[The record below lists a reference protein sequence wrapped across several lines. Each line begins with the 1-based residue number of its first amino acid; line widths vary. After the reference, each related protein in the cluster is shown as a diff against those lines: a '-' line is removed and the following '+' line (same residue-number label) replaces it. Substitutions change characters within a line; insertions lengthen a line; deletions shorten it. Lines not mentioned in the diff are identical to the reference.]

1 MVRINDALTSRSK
14 DSNGY
19 LIVKDNPIAKAG
31 VFDYLECEVNSQSS
45 SDRIVKVC
53 RTFEN
58 LAKNKDLFKGKPI
71 KLTHKWVGKDGD
83 SETADGA
90 IYGEVRAEEPYLRAD
105 LIIYNPLLIEKIES
119 GEIIELSPGYEASTT
134 EKNGTYNGEQFAY
147 IQDLQSVNH
156 LAVVEVGRSGSDLR
170 IQDSKGAR
178 MGRQKSKFLDSLK
191 QLVKKYQDEQV
202 EVELK
207 EEIKEKTEDEDMVE
221 ILKDI
226 VEVANREAS
235 EFSNEEDRL
244 KAIYDLVKKMS
255 EAKEEVELEV
265 KEKEEVEDTDKT
277 EDNELDKEEIV
288 EVIEEVIEKV
298 MDSKLAKFKDALNVE
313 NKRIQD
319 SYLEV
324 SKALGTNFDY
334 SGKNVS
340 DIYKFG
346 YEMLSRQKLMD
357 GMDAKTAFNIALSS
371 RGVKSIM
378 QVQDSAIETS
388 KVSELLKK
396 Y

>member
-14 DSNGY
+14 DANGY

-45 SDRIVKVC
+45 SDKIVKVC

-71 KLTHKWVGKDGD
+71 KLTHKWVGKDGE

-105 LIIYNPLLIEKIES
+105 LIIYNPLLIEKIEA

-134 EKNGTYNGEQFAY
+134 EKNGTYNGEQFSY

-170 IQDSKGAR
+170 IQDSKGAK

-191 QLVKKYQDEQV
+191 GLIKKYQDEQV
-202 EVELK
+202 EIEAK
-207 EEIKEKTEDEDMVE
+207 EEIKEKTEDEDIVE

-226 VEVANREAS
+226 VEVANREVS
-235 EFSNEEDRL
+235 EFDNEEDRL
-244 KAIYDLVKKMS
+244 KAIYDLVKRMS
-255 EAKEEVELEV
+255 ETKEEAEVEV
-265 KEKEEVEDTDKT
+265 KEEVEDTDKT

-334 SGKNVS
+334 SGKNVN

-357 GMDAKTAFNIALSS
+357 GMDAKTAFNIALGN
-371 RGVKSIM
+371 RGVKSTM
-378 QVQDSAIETS
+378 QVSDGKAETTS
-388 KVSELLKK
+388 KVSELLKQ

>member
-14 DSNGY
+14 DANGY

-71 KLTHKWVGKDGD
+71 KLTHKWVGKDGE
-83 SETADGA
+83 SENADGA
-90 IYGEVRAEEPYLRAD
+90 IFGEVRAEEPYLKAD
-105 LIIYNPLLIEKIES
+105 LIIYNPLLIEKIEA
-119 GEIIELSPGYEASTT
+119 GEIIELSSGYEASTT
-134 EKNGTYNGEQFAY
+134 EKNGTYNGEQFSY

-170 IQDSKGAR
+170 IQDSKGAK

-191 QLVKKYQDEQV
+191 GLIKKYQDEQV
-202 EVELK
+202 EVEVK
-207 EEIKEKTEDEDMVE
+207 EEDSDKTQDEDIVE

-226 VEVANREAS
+226 VEVANKEVS
-235 EFSNEEDRL
+235 EFDNEEDRL

-255 EAKEEVELEV
+255 EANGEVEVEV

-288 EVIEEVIEKV
+288 EVIEKV

-357 GMDAKTAFNIALSS
+357 GMDAKTAFNIALGN
-371 RGVKSIM
+371 RGIKSTM
-378 QVQDSAIETS
+378 QVQDSKPETTS